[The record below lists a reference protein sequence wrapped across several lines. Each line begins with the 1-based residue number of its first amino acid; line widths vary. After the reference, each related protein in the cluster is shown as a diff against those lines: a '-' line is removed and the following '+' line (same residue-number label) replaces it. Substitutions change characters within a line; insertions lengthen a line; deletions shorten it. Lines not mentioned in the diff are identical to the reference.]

1 MENPKPYAVILSP
14 RTIFIYKKKKTP
26 KTETNS
32 PETINF
38 VIKKSEIN

>member
-1 MENPKPYAVILSP
+1 MENPKAYAVILSP
-14 RTIFIYKKKKTP
+14 RAIFIYIKKNP

-32 PETINF
+32 PETDNF